1 MLAAFNKSMG
11 TAKFQIAKDNFV
23 NITPIAADILT
34 YRFTDSDIRKK
45 IGSPKIITEDNK
57 LKPDRTPFFRTNY

>member
-45 IGSPKIITEDNK
+45 IGAQKDHY
-57 LKPDRTPFFRTNY
+57 RRQ